1 MTRGEV
7 DEALKQYQELSEKQQ
22 RGETGETTD
31 RGMLGDMILNFRLPS
46 IMEFLTLMGSNRMVP
61 LSSTLLDHT
70 DTLLSFVQQLQ
81 HYVPVAPGPAPPMYP
96 PPPMYSPYGY
106 PAYPGAKYKAKED
119 PSSATEQS

>member
-1 MTRGEV
+1 MTPGEV

-46 IMEFLTLMGSNRMVP
+46 IMEFLTLMGSNRM
-61 LSSTLLDHT
+61 
-70 DTLLSFVQQLQ
+70 

-106 PAYPGAKYKAKED
+106 PVYPGAKYKAKED